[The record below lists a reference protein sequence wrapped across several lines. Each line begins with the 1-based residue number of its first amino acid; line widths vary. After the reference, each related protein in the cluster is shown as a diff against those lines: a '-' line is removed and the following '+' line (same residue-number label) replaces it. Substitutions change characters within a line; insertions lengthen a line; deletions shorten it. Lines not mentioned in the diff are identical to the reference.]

1 MDPDAY
7 AAVRKQFSKISNYL
21 SNMYLQN
28 VREKLIQ
35 VLITLKIVTVSFKFQ
50 VLYLVLSKFCYEA

>member
-7 AAVRKQFSKISNYL
+7 AAVRKQFSKISYYL
-21 SNMYLQN
+21 SNIMYLQN

-35 VLITLKIVTVSFKFQ
+35 VLITLKIVTGSFKFQ
-50 VLYLVLSKFCYEA
+50 VLYLVLSKFC